1 MKFYIYTLGCK
12 VNSYESRIMTE
23 DLINAGYVEEKDN
36 NIPADIYIINT
47 CSVTNTA
54 DSKSLKL
61 IRQAI
66 KKNKDAIIVV
76 CGCLAQ
82 VKPETVNIEGV
93 DIVIGNKNKS
103 KVSEYINEYVK
114 NKNKKTDI
122 YDISNV
128 EFETMQLNN
137 FDKTRAFIKIQD
149 GCNNFCAYCIIPYTR
164 GSVRSKPREDI
175 LNEIDHL
182 TLNGH
187 KEIVLTGIHTGNY
200 GSEFDNYDFADLLNE
215 IVKIKKLSRI
225 RISSIEITELNDR
238 VLEIIKNNNVLVDHL
253 HIPLQS
259 GSDEILKLMNRKYD
273 TKYFIEKINNYLDN
287 NNYYE
292 ALIELLFYGVLENKQ
307 PIFDEV
313 IININEYELK
323 EYLKINLYE
332 GISYIN
338 SLKILAQK
346 DNMYA
351 NAQLGSLEYSGL
363 ISGKIDY
370 EKCYEYYMK
379 AALKGHSKAA
389 WMIGNLIFS
398 NKVKEKNVDIMLK
411 FLNKAVDL
419 GSIAA
424 LNTLGR
430 YYLNI
435 DDVTALKYF
444 KKAAEY
450 GYAYAY
456 NNLGMYY
463 EKNNDLKLAKNYYKL
478 SADLLNSWA
487 LNKMGEI
494 CINESNYKDA
504 LFYFNKAINCPI
516 SERSYY
522 AYYNLAKIYKNG
534 NKKLNI
540 SKNEKLYNKY
550 INIFQNK
557 KES

>member
-23 DLINAGYVEEKDN
+23 DLINAGYVEKKDN

-82 VKPETVNIEGV
+82 AKPETVNIEGV

-128 EFETMQLNN
+128 EFETMKLNN

-273 TKYFIEKINNYLDN
+273 TKYFIEKINKIRKIRPDISITTDVIVGFPNETDKNFNETIETIKKVDFSKLHVFPYSKR
-287 NNYYE
+287 E
-292 ALIELLFYGVLENKQ
+292 GTKAATMEGQIKEEVKKQRVMELLKLSKELENKYMNKFIGKTLTFI
-307 PIFDEV
+307 PEV
-313 IININEYELK
+313 YK
-323 EYLKINLYE
+323 DGYLIGHTGNYL
-332 GISYIN
+332 
-338 SLKILAQK
+338 
-346 DNMYA
+346 
-351 NAQLGSLEYSGL
+351 L
-363 ISGKIDY
+363 IK
-370 EKCYEYYMK
+370 
-379 AALKGHSKAA
+379 LKGCEELLHKEVS
-389 WMIGNLIFS
+389 
-398 NKVKEKNVDIMLK
+398 VKLMENQYPYII
-411 FLNKAVDL
+411 
-419 GSIAA
+419 S
-424 LNTLGR
+424 
-430 YYLNI
+430 
-435 DDVTALKYF
+435 
-444 KKAAEY
+444 
-450 GYAYAY
+450 
-456 NNLGMYY
+456 
-463 EKNNDLKLAKNYYKL
+463 
-478 SADLLNSWA
+478 SA
-487 LNKMGEI
+487 I
-494 CINESNYKDA
+494 
-504 LFYFNKAINCPI
+504 
-516 SERSYY
+516 
-522 AYYNLAKIYKNG
+522 
-534 NKKLNI
+534 
-540 SKNEKLYNKY
+540 
-550 INIFQNK
+550 
-557 KES
+557 

>member
-273 TKYFIEKINNYLDN
+273 TKYFIEKINKIRKIRPDISITTDVIVGFPNETDKNFNETIETIKKVDFSKLHVFPYSKR
-287 NNYYE
+287 E
-292 ALIELLFYGVLENKQ
+292 GTKAATMEGQIKEEVKKQRVMELLKLSKELENKYMNKFIGKTLTFI
-307 PIFDEV
+307 PEV
-313 IININEYELK
+313 YK
-323 EYLKINLYE
+323 DGYLIGHTGNYL
-332 GISYIN
+332 
-338 SLKILAQK
+338 
-346 DNMYA
+346 
-351 NAQLGSLEYSGL
+351 L
-363 ISGKIDY
+363 IK
-370 EKCYEYYMK
+370 
-379 AALKGHSKAA
+379 LKGCEELLHKEVS
-389 WMIGNLIFS
+389 
-398 NKVKEKNVDIMLK
+398 VKLMENQYPYII
-411 FLNKAVDL
+411 
-419 GSIAA
+419 S
-424 LNTLGR
+424 
-430 YYLNI
+430 
-435 DDVTALKYF
+435 
-444 KKAAEY
+444 
-450 GYAYAY
+450 
-456 NNLGMYY
+456 
-463 EKNNDLKLAKNYYKL
+463 
-478 SADLLNSWA
+478 SA
-487 LNKMGEI
+487 I
-494 CINESNYKDA
+494 
-504 LFYFNKAINCPI
+504 
-516 SERSYY
+516 
-522 AYYNLAKIYKNG
+522 
-534 NKKLNI
+534 
-540 SKNEKLYNKY
+540 
-550 INIFQNK
+550 
-557 KES
+557 

>member
-66 KKNKDAIIVV
+66 KKNKDAVIVV

-82 VKPETVNIEGV
+82 AKPETVNIEGV

-128 EFETMQLNN
+128 EFETMKLNN

-273 TKYFIEKINNYLDN
+273 TKYFIEKINKIRKIRPDISITTDVIVGFPNETDKNFNETIETIKKVDFSKLHVFPYSKREGTKAATMEGQIKEDVKKQRVM
-287 NNYYE
+287 
-292 ALIELLFYGVLENKQ
+292 ELLKLSKELENKYMNKFIGKTLTFI
-307 PIFDEV
+307 PEV
-313 IININEYELK
+313 YK
-323 EYLKINLYE
+323 DGYLIGHTGNYL
-332 GISYIN
+332 
-338 SLKILAQK
+338 
-346 DNMYA
+346 
-351 NAQLGSLEYSGL
+351 L
-363 ISGKIDY
+363 IK
-370 EKCYEYYMK
+370 
-379 AALKGHSKAA
+379 LKGCEELLHKEVS
-389 WMIGNLIFS
+389 
-398 NKVKEKNVDIMLK
+398 VKLMENQYPYII
-411 FLNKAVDL
+411 
-419 GSIAA
+419 S
-424 LNTLGR
+424 
-430 YYLNI
+430 
-435 DDVTALKYF
+435 
-444 KKAAEY
+444 
-450 GYAYAY
+450 
-456 NNLGMYY
+456 
-463 EKNNDLKLAKNYYKL
+463 
-478 SADLLNSWA
+478 SA
-487 LNKMGEI
+487 I
-494 CINESNYKDA
+494 
-504 LFYFNKAINCPI
+504 
-516 SERSYY
+516 
-522 AYYNLAKIYKNG
+522 
-534 NKKLNI
+534 
-540 SKNEKLYNKY
+540 
-550 INIFQNK
+550 
-557 KES
+557 

>member
-66 KKNKDAIIVV
+66 KKTKDAIIVV

-128 EFETMQLNN
+128 EFETMKLNN

-273 TKYFIEKINNYLDN
+273 TKYFIEKINKIRKIRPDISITTDVIVGFPNETDKNFNETIETIKKVDFSKLHVFPYSKR
-287 NNYYE
+287 E
-292 ALIELLFYGVLENKQ
+292 GTKAATMEGQIKEEVKKQRVMELLKLSKELENKYMNKFIGKTLTFI
-307 PIFDEV
+307 PEV
-313 IININEYELK
+313 YK
-323 EYLKINLYE
+323 DGYLIGHTGNYL
-332 GISYIN
+332 
-338 SLKILAQK
+338 
-346 DNMYA
+346 
-351 NAQLGSLEYSGL
+351 L
-363 ISGKIDY
+363 IK
-370 EKCYEYYMK
+370 
-379 AALKGHSKAA
+379 LKGCEELLHKEVS
-389 WMIGNLIFS
+389 
-398 NKVKEKNVDIMLK
+398 VKLMENQYPYII
-411 FLNKAVDL
+411 
-419 GSIAA
+419 S
-424 LNTLGR
+424 
-430 YYLNI
+430 
-435 DDVTALKYF
+435 
-444 KKAAEY
+444 
-450 GYAYAY
+450 
-456 NNLGMYY
+456 
-463 EKNNDLKLAKNYYKL
+463 
-478 SADLLNSWA
+478 SA
-487 LNKMGEI
+487 I
-494 CINESNYKDA
+494 
-504 LFYFNKAINCPI
+504 
-516 SERSYY
+516 
-522 AYYNLAKIYKNG
+522 
-534 NKKLNI
+534 
-540 SKNEKLYNKY
+540 
-550 INIFQNK
+550 
-557 KES
+557 

>member
-36 NIPADIYIINT
+36 SIPADIYIINT

-82 VKPETVNIEGV
+82 AKPETVNIEGV

-128 EFETMQLNN
+128 EFETMKLNN

-238 VLEIIKNNNVLVDHL
+238 VLEIIKDNNVLVDHL

-273 TKYFIEKINNYLDN
+273 TKYFIEKINKIRKIRPDISITTDVIVGFPNETDKNFNETIETIKKVDFSKLHVFPYSKR
-287 NNYYE
+287 E
-292 ALIELLFYGVLENKQ
+292 GTKAATMEGQVKEEVKKQRVMELLKLSKELENKYMNKFIGKTLTFI
-307 PIFDEV
+307 PEV
-313 IININEYELK
+313 YK
-323 EYLKINLYE
+323 DGYLIGHTGNYL
-332 GISYIN
+332 
-338 SLKILAQK
+338 
-346 DNMYA
+346 
-351 NAQLGSLEYSGL
+351 L
-363 ISGKIDY
+363 IK
-370 EKCYEYYMK
+370 
-379 AALKGHSKAA
+379 LKGCEELLHKEVS
-389 WMIGNLIFS
+389 
-398 NKVKEKNVDIMLK
+398 VKLMENQYPYII
-411 FLNKAVDL
+411 
-419 GSIAA
+419 S
-424 LNTLGR
+424 
-430 YYLNI
+430 
-435 DDVTALKYF
+435 
-444 KKAAEY
+444 
-450 GYAYAY
+450 
-456 NNLGMYY
+456 
-463 EKNNDLKLAKNYYKL
+463 
-478 SADLLNSWA
+478 SA
-487 LNKMGEI
+487 I
-494 CINESNYKDA
+494 
-504 LFYFNKAINCPI
+504 
-516 SERSYY
+516 
-522 AYYNLAKIYKNG
+522 
-534 NKKLNI
+534 
-540 SKNEKLYNKY
+540 
-550 INIFQNK
+550 
-557 KES
+557 

>member
-128 EFETMQLNN
+128 EFETMKLNN

-273 TKYFIEKINNYLDN
+273 TKYFIEKINKIRKIRPDISITTDVIVGFPNETDKNFNETIETIKKVDFSKLHVFPYSKR
-287 NNYYE
+287 E
-292 ALIELLFYGVLENKQ
+292 GTKAAAMEGQIKEEVKKQRVMELLKLSKELENKYMNKFIGKTLTFI
-307 PIFDEV
+307 PEV
-313 IININEYELK
+313 YK
-323 EYLKINLYE
+323 DGYLIGHTGNYL
-332 GISYIN
+332 
-338 SLKILAQK
+338 
-346 DNMYA
+346 
-351 NAQLGSLEYSGL
+351 L
-363 ISGKIDY
+363 IK
-370 EKCYEYYMK
+370 
-379 AALKGHSKAA
+379 LKGCEELLHKEVS
-389 WMIGNLIFS
+389 
-398 NKVKEKNVDIMLK
+398 VKLMENQYPYII
-411 FLNKAVDL
+411 
-419 GSIAA
+419 S
-424 LNTLGR
+424 
-430 YYLNI
+430 
-435 DDVTALKYF
+435 
-444 KKAAEY
+444 
-450 GYAYAY
+450 
-456 NNLGMYY
+456 
-463 EKNNDLKLAKNYYKL
+463 
-478 SADLLNSWA
+478 SA
-487 LNKMGEI
+487 I
-494 CINESNYKDA
+494 
-504 LFYFNKAINCPI
+504 
-516 SERSYY
+516 
-522 AYYNLAKIYKNG
+522 
-534 NKKLNI
+534 
-540 SKNEKLYNKY
+540 
-550 INIFQNK
+550 
-557 KES
+557 

>member
-128 EFETMQLNN
+128 EFETMKLNN
-137 FDKTRAFIKIQD
+137 FDKARAFIKIQD

-273 TKYFIEKINNYLDN
+273 TKYFIEKINKIRKIRPDISITTDVIVGFPNETDKNFNETIETIKKVDFSKLHVFPYSKR
-287 NNYYE
+287 E
-292 ALIELLFYGVLENKQ
+292 GTKAATMEGQIKEEVKKQRVMELLKLSKELENKYMNKFIGKTLTFI
-307 PIFDEV
+307 PEV
-313 IININEYELK
+313 YK
-323 EYLKINLYE
+323 DGYLIGHTGNYL
-332 GISYIN
+332 
-338 SLKILAQK
+338 
-346 DNMYA
+346 
-351 NAQLGSLEYSGL
+351 L
-363 ISGKIDY
+363 IK
-370 EKCYEYYMK
+370 
-379 AALKGHSKAA
+379 LKGCEELLHKEVS
-389 WMIGNLIFS
+389 
-398 NKVKEKNVDIMLK
+398 VKLMENQYPYII
-411 FLNKAVDL
+411 
-419 GSIAA
+419 S
-424 LNTLGR
+424 
-430 YYLNI
+430 
-435 DDVTALKYF
+435 
-444 KKAAEY
+444 
-450 GYAYAY
+450 
-456 NNLGMYY
+456 
-463 EKNNDLKLAKNYYKL
+463 
-478 SADLLNSWA
+478 SA
-487 LNKMGEI
+487 I
-494 CINESNYKDA
+494 
-504 LFYFNKAINCPI
+504 
-516 SERSYY
+516 
-522 AYYNLAKIYKNG
+522 
-534 NKKLNI
+534 
-540 SKNEKLYNKY
+540 
-550 INIFQNK
+550 
-557 KES
+557 

>member
-66 KKNKDAIIVV
+66 KKNKDAIIVI

-128 EFETMQLNN
+128 EFETMKLNN

-273 TKYFIEKINNYLDN
+273 TKYFIEKINKIRKIRPDISITTDVIVGFPNETEKNFNETIETIKKVDFSKLHVFPYSKR
-287 NNYYE
+287 E
-292 ALIELLFYGVLENKQ
+292 GTKAATMEGQIKEEVKKQRVMELLKLSKELENKYMNKFIGKTLTFI
-307 PIFDEV
+307 PEV
-313 IININEYELK
+313 YK
-323 EYLKINLYE
+323 DGYLIGHTGNYL
-332 GISYIN
+332 
-338 SLKILAQK
+338 
-346 DNMYA
+346 
-351 NAQLGSLEYSGL
+351 L
-363 ISGKIDY
+363 IK
-370 EKCYEYYMK
+370 
-379 AALKGHSKAA
+379 LKGCEELLHKEVS
-389 WMIGNLIFS
+389 
-398 NKVKEKNVDIMLK
+398 VKLMENQYPYII
-411 FLNKAVDL
+411 
-419 GSIAA
+419 S
-424 LNTLGR
+424 
-430 YYLNI
+430 
-435 DDVTALKYF
+435 
-444 KKAAEY
+444 
-450 GYAYAY
+450 
-456 NNLGMYY
+456 
-463 EKNNDLKLAKNYYKL
+463 
-478 SADLLNSWA
+478 SA
-487 LNKMGEI
+487 I
-494 CINESNYKDA
+494 
-504 LFYFNKAINCPI
+504 
-516 SERSYY
+516 
-522 AYYNLAKIYKNG
+522 
-534 NKKLNI
+534 
-540 SKNEKLYNKY
+540 
-550 INIFQNK
+550 
-557 KES
+557 

>member
-82 VKPETVNIEGV
+82 AKPETVNIDGV

-128 EFETMQLNN
+128 EFETMKLNN

-273 TKYFIEKINNYLDN
+273 TKYFIEKINKIRKIRPDISITTDVIVGFPNETDKNFNETIETIKKVDFSKLHVFPYSKRDGTKAATM
-287 NNYYE
+287 E
-292 ALIELLFYGVLENKQ
+292 GQVKEEVKKQRVMELLKLSKELENKYMNKFIGKTLTFI
-307 PIFDEV
+307 PEV
-313 IININEYELK
+313 YK
-323 EYLKINLYE
+323 DGYLIGHTGNYL
-332 GISYIN
+332 
-338 SLKILAQK
+338 
-346 DNMYA
+346 
-351 NAQLGSLEYSGL
+351 L
-363 ISGKIDY
+363 IK
-370 EKCYEYYMK
+370 
-379 AALKGHSKAA
+379 LKGCEELLHKEVS
-389 WMIGNLIFS
+389 
-398 NKVKEKNVDIMLK
+398 VKLMENQYPYII
-411 FLNKAVDL
+411 
-419 GSIAA
+419 S
-424 LNTLGR
+424 
-430 YYLNI
+430 
-435 DDVTALKYF
+435 
-444 KKAAEY
+444 
-450 GYAYAY
+450 
-456 NNLGMYY
+456 
-463 EKNNDLKLAKNYYKL
+463 
-478 SADLLNSWA
+478 SA
-487 LNKMGEI
+487 I
-494 CINESNYKDA
+494 
-504 LFYFNKAINCPI
+504 
-516 SERSYY
+516 
-522 AYYNLAKIYKNG
+522 
-534 NKKLNI
+534 
-540 SKNEKLYNKY
+540 
-550 INIFQNK
+550 
-557 KES
+557 

>member
-82 VKPETVNIEGV
+82 AKPETVNIDGV

-128 EFETMQLNN
+128 EFETMKLNN

-273 TKYFIEKINNYLDN
+273 TKYFIEKINKIRKIRPDISITTDVIVGFPNETDKNFNETMETIKKVDFSKLHVFPYSKR
-287 NNYYE
+287 E
-292 ALIELLFYGVLENKQ
+292 GTKAATMEGQIKEEVKKQRVMELLKLSKELENKYMNKFIGKTLTFI
-307 PIFDEV
+307 PEV
-313 IININEYELK
+313 YK
-323 EYLKINLYE
+323 DGYLIGHTGNYL
-332 GISYIN
+332 
-338 SLKILAQK
+338 
-346 DNMYA
+346 
-351 NAQLGSLEYSGL
+351 L
-363 ISGKIDY
+363 IK
-370 EKCYEYYMK
+370 
-379 AALKGHSKAA
+379 LKGCEELLHKEVS
-389 WMIGNLIFS
+389 
-398 NKVKEKNVDIMLK
+398 VKLMENQYPYII
-411 FLNKAVDL
+411 
-419 GSIAA
+419 S
-424 LNTLGR
+424 
-430 YYLNI
+430 
-435 DDVTALKYF
+435 
-444 KKAAEY
+444 
-450 GYAYAY
+450 
-456 NNLGMYY
+456 
-463 EKNNDLKLAKNYYKL
+463 
-478 SADLLNSWA
+478 SA
-487 LNKMGEI
+487 I
-494 CINESNYKDA
+494 
-504 LFYFNKAINCPI
+504 
-516 SERSYY
+516 
-522 AYYNLAKIYKNG
+522 
-534 NKKLNI
+534 
-540 SKNEKLYNKY
+540 
-550 INIFQNK
+550 
-557 KES
+557 

>member
-114 NKNKKTDI
+114 NKNKKIDI

-128 EFETMQLNN
+128 EFETMKLNN

-273 TKYFIEKINNYLDN
+273 TKYFIEKINKIRKIRPDISITTDVIVGFPNETDKNFNETIETIKKVDFSKLHVFPYSKR
-287 NNYYE
+287 E
-292 ALIELLFYGVLENKQ
+292 GTKAATMEGQIKEEVKKQRVMELLKLSKELENKYMNKFIGKTLTFI
-307 PIFDEV
+307 PEV
-313 IININEYELK
+313 YK
-323 EYLKINLYE
+323 DGYLIGHTGNYL
-332 GISYIN
+332 
-338 SLKILAQK
+338 
-346 DNMYA
+346 
-351 NAQLGSLEYSGL
+351 L
-363 ISGKIDY
+363 IK
-370 EKCYEYYMK
+370 
-379 AALKGHSKAA
+379 LKGCEELLHKEVS
-389 WMIGNLIFS
+389 
-398 NKVKEKNVDIMLK
+398 VKLMENQYPYII
-411 FLNKAVDL
+411 
-419 GSIAA
+419 S
-424 LNTLGR
+424 
-430 YYLNI
+430 
-435 DDVTALKYF
+435 
-444 KKAAEY
+444 
-450 GYAYAY
+450 
-456 NNLGMYY
+456 
-463 EKNNDLKLAKNYYKL
+463 
-478 SADLLNSWA
+478 SA
-487 LNKMGEI
+487 I
-494 CINESNYKDA
+494 
-504 LFYFNKAINCPI
+504 
-516 SERSYY
+516 
-522 AYYNLAKIYKNG
+522 
-534 NKKLNI
+534 
-540 SKNEKLYNKY
+540 
-550 INIFQNK
+550 
-557 KES
+557 

>member
-128 EFETMQLNN
+128 EFETMKLNN

-273 TKYFIEKINNYLDN
+273 TKYFIEKINKIRKIRPDISITTDVIVGFPNETEKNFNETIETIKKVDFSKLHVFPYSKR
-287 NNYYE
+287 E
-292 ALIELLFYGVLENKQ
+292 GTKAATMEGQIKEEVKKQRVMELLKLSKELENKYMNKFIGKTLTFI
-307 PIFDEV
+307 PEV
-313 IININEYELK
+313 YK
-323 EYLKINLYE
+323 DGYLIGHTGNYL
-332 GISYIN
+332 
-338 SLKILAQK
+338 
-346 DNMYA
+346 
-351 NAQLGSLEYSGL
+351 L
-363 ISGKIDY
+363 IK
-370 EKCYEYYMK
+370 
-379 AALKGHSKAA
+379 LKGCEELLHKEVS
-389 WMIGNLIFS
+389 
-398 NKVKEKNVDIMLK
+398 VKLMENQYPYII
-411 FLNKAVDL
+411 
-419 GSIAA
+419 S
-424 LNTLGR
+424 
-430 YYLNI
+430 
-435 DDVTALKYF
+435 
-444 KKAAEY
+444 
-450 GYAYAY
+450 
-456 NNLGMYY
+456 
-463 EKNNDLKLAKNYYKL
+463 
-478 SADLLNSWA
+478 SA
-487 LNKMGEI
+487 I
-494 CINESNYKDA
+494 
-504 LFYFNKAINCPI
+504 
-516 SERSYY
+516 
-522 AYYNLAKIYKNG
+522 
-534 NKKLNI
+534 
-540 SKNEKLYNKY
+540 
-550 INIFQNK
+550 
-557 KES
+557 

>member
-273 TKYFIEKINNYLDN
+273 TKYFIEKINKIRKIRPDISITTDVIVGFPNETDKNFNETIETIKKVDFSKLHVFPYSKR
-287 NNYYE
+287 E
-292 ALIELLFYGVLENKQ
+292 GTKAATMEGQIKEEVKKQRVMELLKLSKELENKYMNKF
-307 PIFDEV
+307 I
-313 IININEYELK
+313 
-323 EYLKINLYE
+323 
-332 GISYIN
+332 G
-338 SLKILAQK
+338 KILTFIPEVYK
-346 DNMYA
+346 DGY
-351 NAQLGSLEYSGL
+351 L
-363 ISGKIDY
+363 IGHTGNYLLIK
-370 EKCYEYYMK
+370 
-379 AALKGHSKAA
+379 LKGCEELLHKEVS
-389 WMIGNLIFS
+389 
-398 NKVKEKNVDIMLK
+398 VKLMENQYPYII
-411 FLNKAVDL
+411 
-419 GSIAA
+419 S
-424 LNTLGR
+424 
-430 YYLNI
+430 
-435 DDVTALKYF
+435 
-444 KKAAEY
+444 
-450 GYAYAY
+450 
-456 NNLGMYY
+456 
-463 EKNNDLKLAKNYYKL
+463 
-478 SADLLNSWA
+478 SA
-487 LNKMGEI
+487 I
-494 CINESNYKDA
+494 
-504 LFYFNKAINCPI
+504 
-516 SERSYY
+516 
-522 AYYNLAKIYKNG
+522 
-534 NKKLNI
+534 
-540 SKNEKLYNKY
+540 
-550 INIFQNK
+550 
-557 KES
+557 

>member
-1 MKFYIYTLGCK
+1 MKFYIHTLGCK

-82 VKPETVNIEGV
+82 AKPETVNIDGV

-128 EFETMQLNN
+128 EFETMKLNN

-273 TKYFIEKINNYLDN
+273 TKYFIEKINKIRKIRPDISITTDVIVGFPNETDKNFNETIETIKKVDFSKLHVFPYSKR
-287 NNYYE
+287 E
-292 ALIELLFYGVLENKQ
+292 GTKAATMEGQIKEEVKKQRVMELLKLSKELENKYMNKFIGKTLTFI
-307 PIFDEV
+307 PEV
-313 IININEYELK
+313 YK
-323 EYLKINLYE
+323 DGYLIGHTGNYL
-332 GISYIN
+332 
-338 SLKILAQK
+338 
-346 DNMYA
+346 
-351 NAQLGSLEYSGL
+351 L
-363 ISGKIDY
+363 IK
-370 EKCYEYYMK
+370 
-379 AALKGHSKAA
+379 LKGCEELLHKEVS
-389 WMIGNLIFS
+389 
-398 NKVKEKNVDIMLK
+398 VKLMENQYPYII
-411 FLNKAVDL
+411 
-419 GSIAA
+419 S
-424 LNTLGR
+424 
-430 YYLNI
+430 
-435 DDVTALKYF
+435 
-444 KKAAEY
+444 
-450 GYAYAY
+450 
-456 NNLGMYY
+456 
-463 EKNNDLKLAKNYYKL
+463 
-478 SADLLNSWA
+478 SA
-487 LNKMGEI
+487 I
-494 CINESNYKDA
+494 
-504 LFYFNKAINCPI
+504 
-516 SERSYY
+516 
-522 AYYNLAKIYKNG
+522 
-534 NKKLNI
+534 
-540 SKNEKLYNKY
+540 
-550 INIFQNK
+550 
-557 KES
+557 

>member
-82 VKPETVNIEGV
+82 AKPETVNIEGV

-128 EFETMQLNN
+128 EFETMKLNN

-273 TKYFIEKINNYLDN
+273 TKYFIEKINKIRKIRPDISITTDVIVGFPNETDKNFNETIETIKKVDFSKLHVFPYSKR
-287 NNYYE
+287 E
-292 ALIELLFYGVLENKQ
+292 GTKAAAMEGQVKEEVKKQRVMELLKLSKELENKYMNKFIGKTLTFI
-307 PIFDEV
+307 PEV
-313 IININEYELK
+313 YK
-323 EYLKINLYE
+323 DGYLIGHTGNYL
-332 GISYIN
+332 
-338 SLKILAQK
+338 
-346 DNMYA
+346 
-351 NAQLGSLEYSGL
+351 L
-363 ISGKIDY
+363 IK
-370 EKCYEYYMK
+370 
-379 AALKGHSKAA
+379 LKGCEELLHKEVS
-389 WMIGNLIFS
+389 
-398 NKVKEKNVDIMLK
+398 VKLMENQYPYII
-411 FLNKAVDL
+411 
-419 GSIAA
+419 S
-424 LNTLGR
+424 
-430 YYLNI
+430 
-435 DDVTALKYF
+435 
-444 KKAAEY
+444 
-450 GYAYAY
+450 
-456 NNLGMYY
+456 
-463 EKNNDLKLAKNYYKL
+463 
-478 SADLLNSWA
+478 SA
-487 LNKMGEI
+487 I
-494 CINESNYKDA
+494 
-504 LFYFNKAINCPI
+504 
-516 SERSYY
+516 
-522 AYYNLAKIYKNG
+522 
-534 NKKLNI
+534 
-540 SKNEKLYNKY
+540 
-550 INIFQNK
+550 
-557 KES
+557 

>member
-1 MKFYIYTLGCK
+1 
-12 VNSYESRIMTE
+12 MTE

-36 NIPADIYIINT
+36 SIPADIYIINT

-82 VKPETVNIEGV
+82 AKPETVNIEGV

-128 EFETMQLNN
+128 EFETMKLNN

-238 VLEIIKNNNVLVDHL
+238 VLEIIKDNNVLVDHL

-273 TKYFIEKINNYLDN
+273 TKYFIEKINKIRKIRPDISITTDVIVGFPNETDKNFNETIETIKKVDFSKLHVFPYSKR
-287 NNYYE
+287 E
-292 ALIELLFYGVLENKQ
+292 GTKAATMEGQVKEEIKKQRVMELLKLSKELENKYMNKFIGKTLTFI
-307 PIFDEV
+307 PEV
-313 IININEYELK
+313 YK
-323 EYLKINLYE
+323 DGYLIGHTGNYL
-332 GISYIN
+332 
-338 SLKILAQK
+338 
-346 DNMYA
+346 
-351 NAQLGSLEYSGL
+351 L
-363 ISGKIDY
+363 IK
-370 EKCYEYYMK
+370 
-379 AALKGHSKAA
+379 LKGCEELLHKEVS
-389 WMIGNLIFS
+389 
-398 NKVKEKNVDIMLK
+398 VKLMENQYPYII
-411 FLNKAVDL
+411 
-419 GSIAA
+419 S
-424 LNTLGR
+424 
-430 YYLNI
+430 
-435 DDVTALKYF
+435 
-444 KKAAEY
+444 
-450 GYAYAY
+450 
-456 NNLGMYY
+456 
-463 EKNNDLKLAKNYYKL
+463 
-478 SADLLNSWA
+478 SA
-487 LNKMGEI
+487 I
-494 CINESNYKDA
+494 
-504 LFYFNKAINCPI
+504 
-516 SERSYY
+516 
-522 AYYNLAKIYKNG
+522 
-534 NKKLNI
+534 
-540 SKNEKLYNKY
+540 
-550 INIFQNK
+550 
-557 KES
+557 

>member
-128 EFETMQLNN
+128 EFETMKLNN

-273 TKYFIEKINNYLDN
+273 TKYFIEKINKIRKIRPNISITTDVIVGFPNETDKNFNETIETIKKVDFSKLHVFPYSKR
-287 NNYYE
+287 E
-292 ALIELLFYGVLENKQ
+292 GTKAATMEGQIKEEVKKQRVMELLKLSKELENKYMNKFIGKTLTFI
-307 PIFDEV
+307 PEV
-313 IININEYELK
+313 YK
-323 EYLKINLYE
+323 DGYLIGHTGNYL
-332 GISYIN
+332 
-338 SLKILAQK
+338 
-346 DNMYA
+346 
-351 NAQLGSLEYSGL
+351 L
-363 ISGKIDY
+363 IK
-370 EKCYEYYMK
+370 
-379 AALKGHSKAA
+379 LKGCEELLHKEVS
-389 WMIGNLIFS
+389 
-398 NKVKEKNVDIMLK
+398 VKLMENQYPYII
-411 FLNKAVDL
+411 
-419 GSIAA
+419 S
-424 LNTLGR
+424 
-430 YYLNI
+430 
-435 DDVTALKYF
+435 
-444 KKAAEY
+444 
-450 GYAYAY
+450 
-456 NNLGMYY
+456 
-463 EKNNDLKLAKNYYKL
+463 
-478 SADLLNSWA
+478 SA
-487 LNKMGEI
+487 I
-494 CINESNYKDA
+494 
-504 LFYFNKAINCPI
+504 
-516 SERSYY
+516 
-522 AYYNLAKIYKNG
+522 
-534 NKKLNI
+534 
-540 SKNEKLYNKY
+540 
-550 INIFQNK
+550 
-557 KES
+557 

>member
-82 VKPETVNIEGV
+82 AKPETVNIEGV

-128 EFETMQLNN
+128 EFETMKLNN

-149 GCNNFCAYCIIPYTR
+149 GCNNFCTYCIIPYTR

-273 TKYFIEKINNYLDN
+273 TKYFIEKINKIRKIRPDISITTDVIVGFPNETDKNFNETIETIKKVDFSKLHVFPYSKR
-287 NNYYE
+287 E
-292 ALIELLFYGVLENKQ
+292 GTKAATMEGQIKEEVKKQRVMELLKLSKELENKYMNKFIGKTLTFI
-307 PIFDEV
+307 PEV
-313 IININEYELK
+313 YK
-323 EYLKINLYE
+323 DGYLIGHTGNYL
-332 GISYIN
+332 
-338 SLKILAQK
+338 
-346 DNMYA
+346 
-351 NAQLGSLEYSGL
+351 L
-363 ISGKIDY
+363 IK
-370 EKCYEYYMK
+370 
-379 AALKGHSKAA
+379 LKGCEELLHKEVS
-389 WMIGNLIFS
+389 
-398 NKVKEKNVDIMLK
+398 VKLMENQYPYII
-411 FLNKAVDL
+411 
-419 GSIAA
+419 S
-424 LNTLGR
+424 
-430 YYLNI
+430 
-435 DDVTALKYF
+435 
-444 KKAAEY
+444 
-450 GYAYAY
+450 
-456 NNLGMYY
+456 
-463 EKNNDLKLAKNYYKL
+463 
-478 SADLLNSWA
+478 SA
-487 LNKMGEI
+487 I
-494 CINESNYKDA
+494 
-504 LFYFNKAINCPI
+504 
-516 SERSYY
+516 
-522 AYYNLAKIYKNG
+522 
-534 NKKLNI
+534 
-540 SKNEKLYNKY
+540 
-550 INIFQNK
+550 
-557 KES
+557 

>member
-128 EFETMQLNN
+128 EFETMKLNN

-273 TKYFIEKINNYLDN
+273 TKYFIEKINKIRKIRPDISITTDVIVGFPNEIDKNFNETIETIKKVDFSKLHVFPYSKR
-287 NNYYE
+287 E
-292 ALIELLFYGVLENKQ
+292 GTKAATMEGQIKEEIKKQRVMELLKLSKELENKYMNKFIGKTLTFI
-307 PIFDEV
+307 PEV
-313 IININEYELK
+313 YK
-323 EYLKINLYE
+323 DGYLIGHTGNYL
-332 GISYIN
+332 
-338 SLKILAQK
+338 
-346 DNMYA
+346 
-351 NAQLGSLEYSGL
+351 L
-363 ISGKIDY
+363 IK
-370 EKCYEYYMK
+370 
-379 AALKGHSKAA
+379 LKGCEELLHKEVS
-389 WMIGNLIFS
+389 
-398 NKVKEKNVDIMLK
+398 VKLMENQYPYII
-411 FLNKAVDL
+411 
-419 GSIAA
+419 S
-424 LNTLGR
+424 
-430 YYLNI
+430 
-435 DDVTALKYF
+435 
-444 KKAAEY
+444 
-450 GYAYAY
+450 
-456 NNLGMYY
+456 
-463 EKNNDLKLAKNYYKL
+463 
-478 SADLLNSWA
+478 SA
-487 LNKMGEI
+487 I
-494 CINESNYKDA
+494 
-504 LFYFNKAINCPI
+504 
-516 SERSYY
+516 
-522 AYYNLAKIYKNG
+522 
-534 NKKLNI
+534 
-540 SKNEKLYNKY
+540 
-550 INIFQNK
+550 
-557 KES
+557 

>member
-128 EFETMQLNN
+128 EFETMKLNN

-273 TKYFIEKINNYLDN
+273 TKYFIEKINKIRKIRPDISITTDVIVGFPNETDKNFNETIETIKKVDFSKLHVFPYSKR
-287 NNYYE
+287 E
-292 ALIELLFYGVLENKQ
+292 GTKAATMEGQVKEEVKKQRVMELLKLSKELENKYMNKFIGKTLTFI
-307 PIFDEV
+307 PEV
-313 IININEYELK
+313 YK
-323 EYLKINLYE
+323 DGYLIGHTGNYL
-332 GISYIN
+332 
-338 SLKILAQK
+338 
-346 DNMYA
+346 
-351 NAQLGSLEYSGL
+351 L
-363 ISGKIDY
+363 IK
-370 EKCYEYYMK
+370 
-379 AALKGHSKAA
+379 LKGCEELLHKEVS
-389 WMIGNLIFS
+389 
-398 NKVKEKNVDIMLK
+398 VKLMENQYPYII
-411 FLNKAVDL
+411 
-419 GSIAA
+419 S
-424 LNTLGR
+424 
-430 YYLNI
+430 
-435 DDVTALKYF
+435 
-444 KKAAEY
+444 
-450 GYAYAY
+450 
-456 NNLGMYY
+456 
-463 EKNNDLKLAKNYYKL
+463 
-478 SADLLNSWA
+478 SA
-487 LNKMGEI
+487 I
-494 CINESNYKDA
+494 
-504 LFYFNKAINCPI
+504 
-516 SERSYY
+516 
-522 AYYNLAKIYKNG
+522 
-534 NKKLNI
+534 
-540 SKNEKLYNKY
+540 
-550 INIFQNK
+550 
-557 KES
+557 

>member
-82 VKPETVNIEGV
+82 AKPETVNIEGV

-128 EFETMQLNN
+128 EFETMKLNN

-238 VLEIIKNNNVLVDHL
+238 VLEIIKDNNVLVDHL

-273 TKYFIEKINNYLDN
+273 TKYFIEKINKIRKIRPDISITTDVIVGFPNETDKNFNETIETIKKVDFSKLHVFPYSKR
-287 NNYYE
+287 E
-292 ALIELLFYGVLENKQ
+292 GTKAATMEGQVKEEVKKQRVMELLKLSKELENKYMNKFIGKTLTFI
-307 PIFDEV
+307 PEV
-313 IININEYELK
+313 YK
-323 EYLKINLYE
+323 DGYLIGHTGNYL
-332 GISYIN
+332 
-338 SLKILAQK
+338 
-346 DNMYA
+346 
-351 NAQLGSLEYSGL
+351 L
-363 ISGKIDY
+363 IK
-370 EKCYEYYMK
+370 
-379 AALKGHSKAA
+379 LKGCEELLHKEVS
-389 WMIGNLIFS
+389 
-398 NKVKEKNVDIMLK
+398 VKLMENQYPYII
-411 FLNKAVDL
+411 
-419 GSIAA
+419 S
-424 LNTLGR
+424 
-430 YYLNI
+430 
-435 DDVTALKYF
+435 
-444 KKAAEY
+444 
-450 GYAYAY
+450 
-456 NNLGMYY
+456 
-463 EKNNDLKLAKNYYKL
+463 
-478 SADLLNSWA
+478 SA
-487 LNKMGEI
+487 I
-494 CINESNYKDA
+494 
-504 LFYFNKAINCPI
+504 
-516 SERSYY
+516 
-522 AYYNLAKIYKNG
+522 
-534 NKKLNI
+534 
-540 SKNEKLYNKY
+540 
-550 INIFQNK
+550 
-557 KES
+557 

>member
-47 CSVTNTA
+47 CYVTNTA

-61 IRQAI
+61 IRQPI

-273 TKYFIEKINNYLDN
+273 TKYFIEKINKIRKIRPDISITTDVIVGFPNETDKNFNETIETIKKVNFSKLHVFPYSKR
-287 NNYYE
+287 E
-292 ALIELLFYGVLENKQ
+292 GTKAATMEGQIKEEVKKQRVMELLKLSKELENKYMNKFIGKTLTFI
-307 PIFDEV
+307 PEV
-313 IININEYELK
+313 YK
-323 EYLKINLYE
+323 DGYLIGHTGNYL
-332 GISYIN
+332 
-338 SLKILAQK
+338 
-346 DNMYA
+346 
-351 NAQLGSLEYSGL
+351 L
-363 ISGKIDY
+363 IK
-370 EKCYEYYMK
+370 
-379 AALKGHSKAA
+379 LKGCEELLHKEVS
-389 WMIGNLIFS
+389 
-398 NKVKEKNVDIMLK
+398 VKLMENQYPYII
-411 FLNKAVDL
+411 
-419 GSIAA
+419 S
-424 LNTLGR
+424 
-430 YYLNI
+430 
-435 DDVTALKYF
+435 
-444 KKAAEY
+444 
-450 GYAYAY
+450 
-456 NNLGMYY
+456 
-463 EKNNDLKLAKNYYKL
+463 
-478 SADLLNSWA
+478 SA
-487 LNKMGEI
+487 I
-494 CINESNYKDA
+494 
-504 LFYFNKAINCPI
+504 
-516 SERSYY
+516 
-522 AYYNLAKIYKNG
+522 
-534 NKKLNI
+534 
-540 SKNEKLYNKY
+540 
-550 INIFQNK
+550 
-557 KES
+557 

>member
-36 NIPADIYIINT
+36 SIPADIYIINT

-82 VKPETVNIEGV
+82 AKPETVNIEGV

-128 EFETMQLNN
+128 EFETMKLNN

-149 GCNNFCAYCIIPYTR
+149 GCNNFCSYCIIPYTR

-238 VLEIIKNNNVLVDHL
+238 VLEIIKDNNVLVDHL

-273 TKYFIEKINNYLDN
+273 TKYFIEKINKIRKIRPDISITTDVIVGFPNETDKNFNETIETIKKVDFSKLHVFPYSKR
-287 NNYYE
+287 E
-292 ALIELLFYGVLENKQ
+292 GTKAATMEGQVKEEIKKQRVMELLKLSKELENKYMNKFIGKTLTFI
-307 PIFDEV
+307 PEV
-313 IININEYELK
+313 YK
-323 EYLKINLYE
+323 DGYLIGHTGNYL
-332 GISYIN
+332 
-338 SLKILAQK
+338 
-346 DNMYA
+346 
-351 NAQLGSLEYSGL
+351 L
-363 ISGKIDY
+363 IK
-370 EKCYEYYMK
+370 
-379 AALKGHSKAA
+379 LKGCEELLHKEVS
-389 WMIGNLIFS
+389 
-398 NKVKEKNVDIMLK
+398 VKLMENQYPYII
-411 FLNKAVDL
+411 
-419 GSIAA
+419 S
-424 LNTLGR
+424 
-430 YYLNI
+430 
-435 DDVTALKYF
+435 
-444 KKAAEY
+444 
-450 GYAYAY
+450 
-456 NNLGMYY
+456 
-463 EKNNDLKLAKNYYKL
+463 
-478 SADLLNSWA
+478 SA
-487 LNKMGEI
+487 I
-494 CINESNYKDA
+494 
-504 LFYFNKAINCPI
+504 
-516 SERSYY
+516 
-522 AYYNLAKIYKNG
+522 
-534 NKKLNI
+534 
-540 SKNEKLYNKY
+540 
-550 INIFQNK
+550 
-557 KES
+557 

>member
-82 VKPETVNIEGV
+82 AKPETVNIEGV

-273 TKYFIEKINNYLDN
+273 TKYFIEKINKIRKIRPNISITTDVIVGFPNETDKNFNETIETIKKVDFSKLHVFPYSKR
-287 NNYYE
+287 E
-292 ALIELLFYGVLENKQ
+292 GTKAATMEGQIKEEVKKQRVMELLKLSKELENKYMNKFIGKTLTFI
-307 PIFDEV
+307 PEV
-313 IININEYELK
+313 YK
-323 EYLKINLYE
+323 DGYLIGHTGNYL
-332 GISYIN
+332 
-338 SLKILAQK
+338 
-346 DNMYA
+346 
-351 NAQLGSLEYSGL
+351 L
-363 ISGKIDY
+363 IK
-370 EKCYEYYMK
+370 
-379 AALKGHSKAA
+379 LKGCEELLHKEVS
-389 WMIGNLIFS
+389 
-398 NKVKEKNVDIMLK
+398 VKLMENQYPYII
-411 FLNKAVDL
+411 
-419 GSIAA
+419 S
-424 LNTLGR
+424 
-430 YYLNI
+430 
-435 DDVTALKYF
+435 
-444 KKAAEY
+444 
-450 GYAYAY
+450 
-456 NNLGMYY
+456 
-463 EKNNDLKLAKNYYKL
+463 
-478 SADLLNSWA
+478 SA
-487 LNKMGEI
+487 I
-494 CINESNYKDA
+494 
-504 LFYFNKAINCPI
+504 
-516 SERSYY
+516 
-522 AYYNLAKIYKNG
+522 
-534 NKKLNI
+534 
-540 SKNEKLYNKY
+540 
-550 INIFQNK
+550 
-557 KES
+557 

>member
-66 KKNKDAIIVV
+66 KKNKDVIIVV

-82 VKPETVNIEGV
+82 AKPETVNIEGV

-128 EFETMQLNN
+128 EFETMKLNN

-273 TKYFIEKINNYLDN
+273 TKYFIEKINKIRKIRPDISITTDVIVGFPNETDKNFNETIETIKKVDFSKLHVFPYSKREGTKAATMEGQIKEDVKKQRVM
-287 NNYYE
+287 
-292 ALIELLFYGVLENKQ
+292 ELLKLSKELENKYMNKFIGKTLTFI
-307 PIFDEV
+307 PEV
-313 IININEYELK
+313 YK
-323 EYLKINLYE
+323 DGYLIGHTGNYL
-332 GISYIN
+332 
-338 SLKILAQK
+338 
-346 DNMYA
+346 
-351 NAQLGSLEYSGL
+351 L
-363 ISGKIDY
+363 IK
-370 EKCYEYYMK
+370 
-379 AALKGHSKAA
+379 LKGCEELLHKEVS
-389 WMIGNLIFS
+389 
-398 NKVKEKNVDIMLK
+398 VKLMENQYPYII
-411 FLNKAVDL
+411 
-419 GSIAA
+419 S
-424 LNTLGR
+424 
-430 YYLNI
+430 
-435 DDVTALKYF
+435 
-444 KKAAEY
+444 
-450 GYAYAY
+450 
-456 NNLGMYY
+456 
-463 EKNNDLKLAKNYYKL
+463 
-478 SADLLNSWA
+478 SA
-487 LNKMGEI
+487 I
-494 CINESNYKDA
+494 
-504 LFYFNKAINCPI
+504 
-516 SERSYY
+516 
-522 AYYNLAKIYKNG
+522 
-534 NKKLNI
+534 
-540 SKNEKLYNKY
+540 
-550 INIFQNK
+550 
-557 KES
+557 

>member
-82 VKPETVNIEGV
+82 AKPETVNIDGV

-128 EFETMQLNN
+128 EFETMKLNN

-238 VLEIIKNNNVLVDHL
+238 VLEIIKNNNCNNFNLINFDSENQFP
-253 HIPLQS
+253 II
-259 GSDEILKLMNRKYD
+259 EYEKL
-273 TKYFIEKINNYLDN
+273 
-287 NNYYE
+287 
-292 ALIELLFYGVLENKQ
+292 
-307 PIFDEV
+307 
-313 IININEYELK
+313 INIGGFWDSY
-323 EYLKINLYE
+323 KIWCSVYKLYDE
-332 GISYIN
+332 CQGVT
-338 SLKILAQK
+338 
-346 DNMYA
+346 
-351 NAQLGSLEYSGL
+351 
-363 ISGKIDY
+363 
-370 EKCYEYYMK
+370 
-379 AALKGHSKAA
+379 KGAMA
-389 WMIGNLIFS
+389 D
-398 NKVKEKNVDIMLK
+398 DI
-411 FLNKAVDL
+411 
-419 GSIAA
+419 
-424 LNTLGR
+424 
-430 YYLNI
+430 YYL
-435 DDVTALKYF
+435 
-444 KKAAEY
+444 
-450 GYAYAY
+450 
-456 NNLGMYY
+456 
-463 EKNNDLKLAKNYYKL
+463 
-478 SADLLNSWA
+478 SWE
-487 LNKMGEI
+487 G
-494 CINESNYKDA
+494 
-504 LFYFNKAINCPI
+504 
-516 SERSYY
+516 
-522 AYYNLAKIYKNG
+522 
-534 NKKLNI
+534 KKLNGASKGFLMPASVKGTIKDDDDFKELMGNWLTEKYQQFEWI
-540 SKNEKLYNKY
+540 S
-550 INIFQNK
+550 
-557 KES
+557 

>member
-128 EFETMQLNN
+128 EFETMKLNN

-273 TKYFIEKINNYLDN
+273 TKYFIEKINKIRKIRPDISITTDVIVGFPNETYKNFNETIETIKKVDFSKLHVFP
-287 NNYYE
+287 YSKRE
-292 ALIELLFYGVLENKQ
+292 GTKAATMEGQIKEEVKKQRVMELLKLSKELENKYMNKFIGKTLTFI
-307 PIFDEV
+307 PEV
-313 IININEYELK
+313 YK
-323 EYLKINLYE
+323 DGYLIGHTGNYL
-332 GISYIN
+332 
-338 SLKILAQK
+338 
-346 DNMYA
+346 
-351 NAQLGSLEYSGL
+351 L
-363 ISGKIDY
+363 IK
-370 EKCYEYYMK
+370 
-379 AALKGHSKAA
+379 LKGCEELLHKEVS
-389 WMIGNLIFS
+389 
-398 NKVKEKNVDIMLK
+398 VKLMENQYPYII
-411 FLNKAVDL
+411 
-419 GSIAA
+419 S
-424 LNTLGR
+424 
-430 YYLNI
+430 
-435 DDVTALKYF
+435 
-444 KKAAEY
+444 
-450 GYAYAY
+450 
-456 NNLGMYY
+456 
-463 EKNNDLKLAKNYYKL
+463 
-478 SADLLNSWA
+478 SA
-487 LNKMGEI
+487 I
-494 CINESNYKDA
+494 
-504 LFYFNKAINCPI
+504 
-516 SERSYY
+516 
-522 AYYNLAKIYKNG
+522 
-534 NKKLNI
+534 
-540 SKNEKLYNKY
+540 
-550 INIFQNK
+550 
-557 KES
+557 

>member
-128 EFETMQLNN
+128 EFETMKLNN

-273 TKYFIEKINNYLDN
+273 TKYFIEKINKIRKIRPDISITTDVIVGFPNETDKNFNETIETIKKVDFSKLHVFPYSKK
-287 NNYYE
+287 E
-292 ALIELLFYGVLENKQ
+292 GTKAATMEGQIKEEVKKQRVMELLKLSKELENKYMNKFIGKTLTFI
-307 PIFDEV
+307 PEV
-313 IININEYELK
+313 YK
-323 EYLKINLYE
+323 DGYLIGHTGNYL
-332 GISYIN
+332 
-338 SLKILAQK
+338 
-346 DNMYA
+346 
-351 NAQLGSLEYSGL
+351 L
-363 ISGKIDY
+363 IK
-370 EKCYEYYMK
+370 
-379 AALKGHSKAA
+379 LKGCEELLHKEVS
-389 WMIGNLIFS
+389 
-398 NKVKEKNVDIMLK
+398 VKLMENQYPYII
-411 FLNKAVDL
+411 
-419 GSIAA
+419 S
-424 LNTLGR
+424 
-430 YYLNI
+430 
-435 DDVTALKYF
+435 
-444 KKAAEY
+444 
-450 GYAYAY
+450 
-456 NNLGMYY
+456 
-463 EKNNDLKLAKNYYKL
+463 
-478 SADLLNSWA
+478 SA
-487 LNKMGEI
+487 I
-494 CINESNYKDA
+494 
-504 LFYFNKAINCPI
+504 
-516 SERSYY
+516 
-522 AYYNLAKIYKNG
+522 
-534 NKKLNI
+534 
-540 SKNEKLYNKY
+540 
-550 INIFQNK
+550 
-557 KES
+557 

>member
-61 IRQAI
+61 IRQSI

-128 EFETMQLNN
+128 EFETMKLNN

-273 TKYFIEKINNYLDN
+273 TKYFIEKINKIRKIRPDISITTDVIVGFPNETDKNFNETIETIKKVDFSKLHVFPYSKR
-287 NNYYE
+287 E
-292 ALIELLFYGVLENKQ
+292 GTKAATMEGQIKEEVKKQRVMELLKLSKELENKYMNKFIGKTLTFI
-307 PIFDEV
+307 PEV
-313 IININEYELK
+313 YK
-323 EYLKINLYE
+323 DGYLIGHTGNYL
-332 GISYIN
+332 
-338 SLKILAQK
+338 
-346 DNMYA
+346 
-351 NAQLGSLEYSGL
+351 L
-363 ISGKIDY
+363 IK
-370 EKCYEYYMK
+370 
-379 AALKGHSKAA
+379 LKGCEELLHKEVS
-389 WMIGNLIFS
+389 
-398 NKVKEKNVDIMLK
+398 VKLMENQYPYII
-411 FLNKAVDL
+411 
-419 GSIAA
+419 S
-424 LNTLGR
+424 
-430 YYLNI
+430 
-435 DDVTALKYF
+435 
-444 KKAAEY
+444 
-450 GYAYAY
+450 
-456 NNLGMYY
+456 
-463 EKNNDLKLAKNYYKL
+463 
-478 SADLLNSWA
+478 SA
-487 LNKMGEI
+487 I
-494 CINESNYKDA
+494 
-504 LFYFNKAINCPI
+504 
-516 SERSYY
+516 
-522 AYYNLAKIYKNG
+522 
-534 NKKLNI
+534 
-540 SKNEKLYNKY
+540 
-550 INIFQNK
+550 
-557 KES
+557 

>member
-82 VKPETVNIEGV
+82 AKPETVNIEGV

-128 EFETMQLNN
+128 EFETMKLNN

-149 GCNNFCAYCIIPYTR
+149 GCNNFCTYCIIPYTR

-175 LNEIDHL
+175 LNEFDHL

-273 TKYFIEKINNYLDN
+273 TKYFIEKINKIRKIRPDISITTDVIVGFPNETDKNFNETIETIKKVDFSKLHVFPYSKREGTKAATMEGQVKEDVKKQRVM
-287 NNYYE
+287 
-292 ALIELLFYGVLENKQ
+292 ELLKLSKELENKYMNKFIGKTLTFI
-307 PIFDEV
+307 PEV
-313 IININEYELK
+313 YK
-323 EYLKINLYE
+323 DGYLIGHTGNYL
-332 GISYIN
+332 
-338 SLKILAQK
+338 
-346 DNMYA
+346 
-351 NAQLGSLEYSGL
+351 L
-363 ISGKIDY
+363 IK
-370 EKCYEYYMK
+370 
-379 AALKGHSKAA
+379 LKGCEELLHKEVS
-389 WMIGNLIFS
+389 
-398 NKVKEKNVDIMLK
+398 VKLMENQYPYII
-411 FLNKAVDL
+411 
-419 GSIAA
+419 S
-424 LNTLGR
+424 
-430 YYLNI
+430 
-435 DDVTALKYF
+435 
-444 KKAAEY
+444 
-450 GYAYAY
+450 
-456 NNLGMYY
+456 
-463 EKNNDLKLAKNYYKL
+463 
-478 SADLLNSWA
+478 SA
-487 LNKMGEI
+487 I
-494 CINESNYKDA
+494 
-504 LFYFNKAINCPI
+504 
-516 SERSYY
+516 
-522 AYYNLAKIYKNG
+522 
-534 NKKLNI
+534 
-540 SKNEKLYNKY
+540 
-550 INIFQNK
+550 
-557 KES
+557 

>member
-82 VKPETVNIEGV
+82 AKPETVNIDGV

-128 EFETMQLNN
+128 EFETMKLNN

-273 TKYFIEKINNYLDN
+273 TKYFIEKINKIRKIRPDISITTDVIVGFPNETDKNFNETIETIKKVDFSKLHVFPYSKR
-287 NNYYE
+287 E
-292 ALIELLFYGVLENKQ
+292 GTKAATMEGQVKEEVKKQRVMELLKLSKELENKYMNKFIGKTLTFI
-307 PIFDEV
+307 PEV
-313 IININEYELK
+313 YK
-323 EYLKINLYE
+323 DGYLIGHTGNYL
-332 GISYIN
+332 
-338 SLKILAQK
+338 
-346 DNMYA
+346 
-351 NAQLGSLEYSGL
+351 L
-363 ISGKIDY
+363 IK
-370 EKCYEYYMK
+370 
-379 AALKGHSKAA
+379 LKGCEELLHKEVS
-389 WMIGNLIFS
+389 
-398 NKVKEKNVDIMLK
+398 VKLMENQYPYII
-411 FLNKAVDL
+411 
-419 GSIAA
+419 S
-424 LNTLGR
+424 
-430 YYLNI
+430 
-435 DDVTALKYF
+435 
-444 KKAAEY
+444 
-450 GYAYAY
+450 
-456 NNLGMYY
+456 
-463 EKNNDLKLAKNYYKL
+463 
-478 SADLLNSWA
+478 SA
-487 LNKMGEI
+487 I
-494 CINESNYKDA
+494 
-504 LFYFNKAINCPI
+504 
-516 SERSYY
+516 
-522 AYYNLAKIYKNG
+522 
-534 NKKLNI
+534 
-540 SKNEKLYNKY
+540 
-550 INIFQNK
+550 
-557 KES
+557 

>member
-36 NIPADIYIINT
+36 SIPADIYIINT

-128 EFETMQLNN
+128 EFETMKLNN

-273 TKYFIEKINNYLDN
+273 TKYFIEKINKIRKIRPDISITTDVIVGFPNETEKNFNETIETIKKVDFSKLHVFPYSKR
-287 NNYYE
+287 E
-292 ALIELLFYGVLENKQ
+292 GTKAATMEGQIKEEVKKQRVMELLKLSKELENKYMNKFIGKTLTFI
-307 PIFDEV
+307 PEV
-313 IININEYELK
+313 YK
-323 EYLKINLYE
+323 DGYLIGHTGNYL
-332 GISYIN
+332 
-338 SLKILAQK
+338 
-346 DNMYA
+346 
-351 NAQLGSLEYSGL
+351 L
-363 ISGKIDY
+363 IK
-370 EKCYEYYMK
+370 
-379 AALKGHSKAA
+379 LKGCEELLHKEVS
-389 WMIGNLIFS
+389 
-398 NKVKEKNVDIMLK
+398 VKLMENQYPYII
-411 FLNKAVDL
+411 
-419 GSIAA
+419 S
-424 LNTLGR
+424 
-430 YYLNI
+430 
-435 DDVTALKYF
+435 
-444 KKAAEY
+444 
-450 GYAYAY
+450 
-456 NNLGMYY
+456 
-463 EKNNDLKLAKNYYKL
+463 
-478 SADLLNSWA
+478 SA
-487 LNKMGEI
+487 I
-494 CINESNYKDA
+494 
-504 LFYFNKAINCPI
+504 
-516 SERSYY
+516 
-522 AYYNLAKIYKNG
+522 
-534 NKKLNI
+534 
-540 SKNEKLYNKY
+540 
-550 INIFQNK
+550 
-557 KES
+557 